1 MAEKILVEV
10 FKKKSVDELSQ
21 ALADPDSRL
30 ETGSGSAAVA
40 AVAAALVCRAAAI
53 TAKTVKDND
62 RLEYI
67 CRNAEILRTYMVHLI
82 DEDVKSRAPLN
93 RAIKENDPQAIEAAR
108 QPATAIPA
116 EIVNMMGKL
125 LELSKELC
133 PLCPGEAAHY
143 LRESTELALAAAG
156 SARDFIL
163 NMASYCS
170 DEIYRFVTRREN
182 EMLME
187 QLKADEKAIKAQLK
201 KVKE

>member
-10 FKKKSVDELSQ
+10 FKKKTVEELSQ

-30 ETGSGSAAVA
+30 ETGSGSAITASI
-40 AVAAALVCRAAAI
+40 AAALMCRAAAI
-53 TAKTVKDND
+53 TARTVEGNE
-62 RLEYI
+62 RLDYI
-67 CRNAEILRTYMVHLI
+67 RRNGEILRSYMVHLI
-82 DEDVKSRAPLN
+82 DEDVKSRAPLK
-93 RAIKENDPQAIEAAR
+93 RAVKEGDPRAIEAAR

-182 EMLME
+182 ELLME